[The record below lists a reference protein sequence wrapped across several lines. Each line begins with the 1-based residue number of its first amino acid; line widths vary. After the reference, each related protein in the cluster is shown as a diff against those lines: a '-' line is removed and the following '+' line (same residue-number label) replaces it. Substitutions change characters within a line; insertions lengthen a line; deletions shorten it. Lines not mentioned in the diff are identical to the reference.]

1 MAKDAA
7 ASEQGS
13 DVAIHTYEQRKSCV
27 FDYPASLNQAV
38 EAAWALGTKVL
49 AVCGTSIYQ
58 CGEHTFAC
66 GEARAPGRTR
76 FPDALLPAPLN
87 RGAAC
92 HCVVLLIGR
101 SAVTRFSPPMYP
113 VLLTCGTGS
122 PLCNFAVTCGTA
134 CDPRAM

>member
-66 GEARAPGRTR
+66 GEAASTR
-76 FPDALLPAPLN
+76 
-87 RGAAC
+87 G
-92 HCVVLLIGR
+92 
-101 SAVTRFSPPMYP
+101 STPPP
-113 VLLTCGTGS
+113 
-122 PLCNFAVTCGTA
+122 P
-134 CDPRAM
+134 